1 MPIYNNISS
10 NIYYE
15 GRGDLLMFVYKKKL
29 IYEGEY
35 NASIIY
41 EWDIVIRDK
50 AIGNITL
57 EISQEVETEPLWSGF
72 TIHASHMADLVYRPR
87 IRMKTNAYATI
98 HYNSDYSHIMQLMKD
113 FKQMANN
120 KLLDIDEDYEPLRFI
135 EVNHSY
141 DALRVEFY

>member
-1 MPIYNNISS
+1 
-10 NIYYE
+10 
-15 GRGDLLMFVYKKKL
+15 MFVYKKKL

-50 AIGNITL
+50 VIGNITL

-72 TIHASHMADLVYRPR
+72 TIHASHMADLVYYPR
-87 IRMKTNAYATI
+87 IRMKTNAYAII
-98 HYNSDYSHIMQLMKD
+98 HYNSDYFHIMQLMKD
-113 FKQMANN
+113 FKRMANN

>member
-1 MPIYNNISS
+1 
-10 NIYYE
+10 
-15 GRGDLLMFVYKKKL
+15 MFVYKKKL
-29 IYEGEY
+29 IYEGVY

-50 AIGNITL
+50 VIGNITL

-87 IRMKTNAYATI
+87 IRMKTNAYAII
-98 HYNSDYSHIMQLMKD
+98 HYSSNCSHIMQLMKD

-135 EVNHSY
+135 EVHNGY
-141 DALRVEFY
+141 DELRVEFY

>member
-1 MPIYNNISS
+1 
-10 NIYYE
+10 
-15 GRGDLLMFVYKKKL
+15 MFVYKKKL

-50 AIGNITL
+50 VIGNITL

-72 TIHASHMADLVYRPR
+72 TIHASHMADLVYPR
-87 IRMKTNAYATI
+87 IRMKTNAYAII

-135 EVNHSY
+135 EVHHGY
-141 DALRVEFY
+141 DELRVEFY

>member
-1 MPIYNNISS
+1 
-10 NIYYE
+10 
-15 GRGDLLMFVYKKKL
+15 MFVYKQKL

-50 AIGNITL
+50 VIGNITL

-72 TIHASHMADLVYRPR
+72 TIHASHMADLVYYPR
-87 IRMKTNAYATI
+87 IRMKTNAYAII
-98 HYNSDYSHIMQLMKD
+98 HYNSDYYHIMQLMKD

-135 EVNHSY
+135 EVHHGY
-141 DALRVEFY
+141 DELRVEFY

>member
-1 MPIYNNISS
+1 MPIYNSISS

-15 GRGDLLMFVYKKKL
+15 GRGDLLMFVYKQKL

-50 AIGNITL
+50 VIGDISL
-57 EISQEVETEPLWSGF
+57 EISQEVETEPLWSEF
-72 TIHASHMADLVYRPR
+72 TIYASHMADLVYPR
-87 IRMKTNAYATI
+87 IRMKTNAYAII
-98 HYNSDYSHIMQLMKD
+98 HYNSDCSHIMQLMKD
-113 FKQMANN
+113 FKQMAND

-135 EVNHSY
+135 EVNHGY
-141 DALRVEFY
+141 DELRVEFY

>member
-1 MPIYNNISS
+1 
-10 NIYYE
+10 
-15 GRGDLLMFVYKKKL
+15 MFVYKKKL

-50 AIGNITL
+50 VIGNITL
-57 EISQEVETEPLWSGF
+57 EISQEVETEPLWSEF
-72 TIHASHMADLVYRPR
+72 TIHASHMADLVHYPR

-98 HYNSDYSHIMQLMKD
+98 HYNSDYYHIMQLMKD

>member
-1 MPIYNNISS
+1 
-10 NIYYE
+10 
-15 GRGDLLMFVYKKKL
+15 MFVYKQKL

-50 AIGNITL
+50 VIGNITL

-72 TIHASHMADLVYRPR
+72 TIHASHMADLVYYPR
-87 IRMKTNAYATI
+87 IRMKTNAYAII
-98 HYNSDYSHIMQLMKD
+98 HYNSDYYHIMQLMKD